1 MSQMSPAASSAYV
14 AELRQ
19 QIAIL
24 SERCAL
30 LAAELAAAAAEP
42 AEFRSDLRREDRDD
56 HLRDAAPGRSGD
68 RPVPAIFGP

>member
-1 MSQMSPAASSAYV
+1 MSPAASSAYL

-30 LAAELAAAAAEP
+30 LAAELAAAREAPKLPPDPPAA
-42 AEFRSDLRREDRDD
+42 D
-56 HLRDAAPGRSGD
+56 
-68 RPVPAIFGP
+68 

>member
-1 MSQMSPAASSAYV
+1 MSPAASAAYI

-30 LAAELAAAAAEP
+30 FAAELAAA
-42 AEFRSDLRREDRDD
+42 REAQNPPPDPFI
-56 HLRDAAPGRSGD
+56 AG
-68 RPVPAIFGP
+68 

>member
-1 MSQMSPAASSAYV
+1 MSAAASTAYV

-30 LAAELAAAAAEP
+30 LAAELAAAREAHPPPPDPPAA
-42 AEFRSDLRREDRDD
+42 S
-56 HLRDAAPGRSGD
+56 
-68 RPVPAIFGP
+68 